1 MRLFLVIPFTWVFI
15 ADSSTETYTDST
27 GIDLEEFIRT
37 TLNKNPKD
45 RVMLLKLETE
55 MHNFIKDSK

>member
-1 MRLFLVIPFTWVFI
+1 MFMYRLLT
-15 ADSSTETYTDST
+15 DSSTETYTDST

-45 RVMLLKLETE
+45 RVMLMKLETE
-55 MHNFIKDSK
+55 MHNFIKESK

>member
-1 MRLFLVIPFTWVFI
+1 MMLMYQLLT
-15 ADSSTETYTDST
+15 DSSTETYTDST

-45 RVMLLKLETE
+45 RVMLMKLETE
-55 MHNFIKDSK
+55 MHNFIKESK